1 MGYSDPGKMSRKP
14 DKMNAWKPGDP
25 LAEADLD
32 MLQPVIAA
40 YTRLGFSPRTS
51 DIPTARQLKKRFRI
65 WKNVLIAA
73 GLPIHAGPV
82 QPASDCSPIDDE
94 NQHNP

>member
-1 MGYSDPGKMSRKP
+1 MGYSDHGKMSRKP

-25 LAEADLD
+25 LTEADLE

-40 YTRLGFSPRTS
+40 SVQLGFSPRTS
-51 DIPTARQLKKRFRI
+51 DIPNARQLKKRFRI

-73 GLPIHAGPV
+73 GLPTHAGPI
-82 QPASDCSPIDDE
+82 QPSSNCLSIDDKKYR
-94 NQHNP
+94 NP